1 MVRQNTKQKSKRK
14 AKPVERPTPDATDE
28 RNEEQEMNHARMPEV
43 ARDAQGLT
51 EEDRRRRRS
60 RSIALAVTL
69 GLLVALFY
77 VVTIAKL
84 GPGVLDRPM

>member
-1 MVRQNTKQKSKRK
+1 MVEQVNKNEDRQDQASGRSDQP
-14 AKPVERPTPDATDE
+14 APDMERE
-28 RNEEQEMNHARMPEV
+28 EMNQASTP
-43 ARDAQGLT
+43 APGRDAQGLT

>member
-1 MVRQNTKQKSKRK
+1 MAKAARKQDQKPQEQAPTDTENTQMSQV
-14 AKPVERPTPDATDE
+14 P
-28 RNEEQEMNHARMPEV
+28 

>member
-1 MVRQNTKQKSKRK
+1 MVESMGKNDGSQDLGQD
-14 AKPVERPTPDATDE
+14 RPDQLQTDMQQPDMVQAS
-28 RNEEQEMNHARMPEV
+28 APAP

>member
-1 MVRQNTKQKSKRK
+1 MGKANRK
-14 AKPVERPTPDATDE
+14 TDNAQEQTDMDTAADQAQTPEA
-28 RNEEQEMNHARMPEV
+28 V
-43 ARDAQGLT
+43 RDAQGLT
-51 EEDRRRRRS
+51 QEDRRRRRS